1 MSGRLRGS
9 VGNDWSATLRWSQHQ
24 RRPVKLRAIKQSDP
38 EGKMRNYETGDR
50 HGPSSVDLPPG
61 EQRAPRPIIEHM
73 FYYRK
78 GGKNRRTQTEP
89 QVNGHSERSTHCA
102 VLSAR

>member
-1 MSGRLRGS
+1 MRGRLGGN
-9 VGNDWSATLRWSQHQ
+9 VGNDWPAARRWSQHQ
-24 RRPVKLRAIKQSDP
+24 RRAVELRAIKQGDP
-38 EGKMRNYETGDR
+38 EGKMRNDETGDR

-78 GGKNRRTQTEP
+78 GGKNRRTRLESRM
-89 QVNGHSERSTHCA
+89 NGHSERSPRHA
-102 VLSAR
+102 AFS